1 MSCCNRPPLSVSL
14 TQSGAHLSQM
24 SASSPIIWS
33 VAALKMIQRGTDT
46 IGKRSIFGTP
56 VFLITFFSCY
66 RWGDSDI
73 DIYVYI
79 FTKILQD
86 GCTKASSG
94 RYICQNCLKLNLFN
108 VILVSFVRTNSFVR
122 LFLSKLQSF
131 TMTRLVLRLALI
143 HYYNVAET
151 PVNHYG
157 QISNFKIL
165 KVIIFDR

>member
-14 TQSGAHLSQM
+14 AQSGAHLSQM

-56 VFLITFFSCY
+56 VFLITLFLVT
-66 RWGDSDI
+66 DENI
-73 DIYVYI
+73 YI

-94 RYICQNCLKLNLFN
+94 RLWHICQNCLKLNLFN
-108 VILVSFVRTNSFVR
+108 VILISFVRTNSFVR
-122 LFLSKLQSF
+122 LFFSKLQSF

-157 QISNFKIL
+157 QISNLKIL